1 MNVHSGFGR
10 KDLLQVANNDRR
22 KLLNKVLVFI
32 LIIFFANK
40 VYCQN
45 NFFIITGFGVASV
58 LDTPKKGFAS
68 FELRKPFQFKS
79 IALTLNCVV
88 EGSDEDGYVGL
99 GASLE
104 RRLSKKLRIALTSG
118 FGRFSN
124 KNMDLGSKTEFRSGI
139 DLFLKVAR
147 KLNFVFS
154 FYHYSN
160 AGISEYNPG
169 SETITVRVSVP
180 LGREKW

>member
-10 KDLLQVANNDRR
+10 KDLLLVANNY
-22 KLLNKVLVFI
+22 KKKFLNKGLVII
-32 LIIFFANK
+32 LVIFFANK

-45 NFFIITGFGVASV
+45 NCFIITGFGVADV

-79 IALTLNCVV
+79 VALTLNCVV
-88 EGSDEDGYVGL
+88 EGSDEDDYVGL

-104 RRLSKKLRIALTSG
+104 RRLSNKLKVALTTG

-139 DLFLKVAR
+139 DLFFKVSR
-147 KLNFVFS
+147 KLNLVFS

-160 AGISEYNPG
+160 GGISEYNPG
-169 SETITVRVSVP
+169 SETVTVRVSVP
-180 LGREKW
+180 LGMGK